1 MTCPLEK
8 QFIILMEGA
17 GVEYTRP
24 EQTQSDPTNL
34 DFYLPAMDLNVEVK
48 QWHSDRIAG
57 QLSKLPRNAAALV
70 LIGRQAVEKFSSLA
84 AALAAER

>member
-1 MTCPLEK
+1 
-8 QFIILMEGA
+8 
-17 GVEYTRP
+17 
-24 EQTQSDPTNL
+24 
-34 DFYLPAMDLNVEVK
+34 MDLYVEVK